1 MKEFNESRQDELCEC
16 CFAIAVRQ
24 SRKDLMNYS
33 SMGCVN
39 GFEYCFAIAAGQSQ
53 KDLMI

>member
-1 MKEFNESRQDELCEC
+1 MNHGRMSCVNVV
-16 CFAIAVRQ
+16 FAIAVRQ